1 MNYWSYRE
9 ERKTKGYFKRLN
21 LELGQEPHPREREAT
36 WTRDLLGSQG
46 PKWKILEMP
55 VVLVIYGRSL
65 FQYFLIVQ
73 RTCYLIQEVIE
84 RAHLLVCMLFPLKTR
99 DRGKGKADMCFLVAE
114 CRELSGTLWTLF
126 LSCLHF
132 TDKGVEIFLI
142 KLINFL
148 YFITFKSVLF

>member
-1 MNYWSYRE
+1 LVNYWSYRE

-99 DRGKGKADMCFLVAE
+99 DRGKGKHRHVFVG
-114 CRELSGTLWTLF
+114 SWVQGTLRNLVNF
-126 LSCLHF
+126 VLILSPF
-132 TDKGVEIFLI
+132 
-142 KLINFL
+142 
-148 YFITFKSVLF
+148 YR